1 MEILLNAFSH
11 VPERQ
16 SLDCR
21 LAQSYQ
27 KSSLIT
33 MLMGKASRVI
43 ALVLCRL
50 SSASLL
56 YVTNYSENIVT
67 LELNGDN
74 LDVIATTPGCGD
86 ESQYLTP
93 DFANNRLFCLDE
105 NPRKGTIV
113 SFDVRDN
120 GTLSKQASIETIAG
134 PVASTLY
141 DDGKGLAVAHL

>member
-1 MEILLNAFSH
+1 MLLLQA
-11 VPERQ
+11 VEV
-16 SLDCR
+16 
-21 LAQSYQ
+21 
-27 KSSLIT
+27 T
-33 MLMGKASRVI
+33 
-43 ALVLCRL
+43 ALVLCGF
-50 SSASLL
+50 SWATLL

-67 LELNGDN
+67 LELTETN
-74 LDVIATTPGCGD
+74 LKVTATTPGCGD

-113 SFDVRDN
+113 SFEVKNN
-120 GTLSKQASIETIAG
+120 GTLSRQASVETIAG